1 MSVCIVRDL
10 LSGLS
15 VKVGS
20 VDEGDY
26 ERSAEA
32 LIVIET
38 KRLVSENINWNV
50 RTLED
55 QVNSRDQGKGYRT

>member
-1 MSVCIVRDL
+1 M
-10 LSGLS
+10 
-15 VKVGS
+15 KVGS